1 MGVLTEESVEAL
13 AGLRERH
20 SGNGGFVFC
29 GPDGTPLKPDSVTQA
44 FRRTADRAGF
54 LGLRL
59 HDLRHTHASLML
71 SEGVHLKVVS
81 ERLGHS
87 SVAITGDIYS
97 HVQPSVQREA
107 VERFGAAWRSG
118 MAS

>member
-1 MGVLTEESVEAL
+1 MNPVLVTAAFSRTVQK
-13 AGLRERH
+13 AGLE
-20 SGNGGFVFC
+20 
-29 GPDGTPLKPDSVTQA
+29 
-44 FRRTADRAGF
+44 
-54 LGLRL
+54 GLRF

-87 SVAITGDIYS
+87 SIAITGDIYS

-107 VERFGAAWRSG
+107 VERFGAAWDAGDADPAGS
-118 MAS
+118 